1 MFYFHYSLFAHLVVP
16 LLQRHGQGREPVLGG
31 EGLAGARGQQEP
43 HHVVMVLLGRHVQRG
58 EPILGLDI
66 HTRAGIENNVTRR
79 TFTKFRPSEGLP
91 VSEEDLDHLELS
103 GQGADVE
110 GGVPLL
116 GRRVDLSAPGQQVL
130 HYQHVALLAR
140 QVQGVQT
147 VLKVEKEF

>member
-1 MFYFHYSLFAHLVVP
+1 M
-16 LLQRHGQGREPVLGG
+16 
-31 EGLAGARGQQEP
+31 
-43 HHVVMVLLGRHVQRG
+43 
-58 EPILGLDI
+58 
-66 HTRAGIENNVTRR
+66 
-79 TFTKFRPSEGLP
+79 
-91 VSEEDLDHLELS
+91 SEEDLDHLELS

-116 GRRVDLSAPGQQVL
+116 GRRVDLSAPGEQVL